1 MSTSWGFNVNLL
13 NHDCHNDTDQFI
25 NTMYSY
31 SFLPLITRPTRFT
44 STSATLIAN
53 IMTNVFND
61 SIVSGILISDVS
73 VHLPVFYVS
82 NDTVIDNFTSAVKS
96 YGHICEKNITLFR
109 EELINTQ

>member
-25 NTMYSY
+25 NSMYSY
-31 SFLPLITRPTRFT
+31 SFLPPTTRPTRFT
-44 STSATLIAN
+44 SISATLIAN

-61 SIVSGILISDVS
+61 AIVSGILISDVL

-82 NDTVIDNFTSAVKS
+82 NDTTVLLIPHLLLKVTGIFVKKILPCL
-96 YGHICEKNITLFR
+96 GG
-109 EELINTQ
+109 IN